1 MNYIKKVWFILSPS
15 YKKKSIFLFFLILT
29 STILEVMGIGLII
42 PAILFLLE
50 DDVLTKYPFLYGVVN
65 FFYDQPNKIQL
76 VQFSLFCLIGIYFIK
91 NAFLV
96 FFSYFESKFAW
107 GVKADISKK
116 LFERYINEELS
127 FYYKKNSAYLL
138 NNIVKE
144 TAVCFHTIMH
154 LIIFI
159 SEIFVFSGIALLLLY
174 YQPMGFVIVSAVSFL
189 VIGTYSLLTSKKL
202 VQLGK
207 KRQEQDGLMVQKI
220 QQGLAG
226 IREIKIYN
234 RESSFLNLFQ
244 KSNYELYNISWLN
257 QLIQKLP
264 RVFLEFATVLALV
277 IVVLTFL
284 NLNFTTNYIITILG
298 LFALAA
304 ARILPSLSRIY
315 KSAQTIKFGFPSI
328 ELLYNE
334 LSLVK
339 EERLTNKNN
348 NTIYTGKKLN
358 FSDSIKMQ
366 NVSFSYSG
374 NGTKIFDKINFA
386 ILKGKSIGIHGPSG
400 SGKSTLVD
408 IMLGLLKPDEGK
420 VLVDEVNIQENISGW
435 QKNISYVPQT
445 VFLTDD
451 KLKRNIAFGLD
462 DNDIDQK
469 RLQEAVFSSELD
481 EFVKSLPAGLETVI
495 GEKGSRLSGGQRQ
508 RIGLARALY
517 HKPEL
522 LVLDETTSSVETEVE
537 KKIMETISKIK
548 KNITVVIISH
558 DNNVLSNCDIIYS
571 IQNKKVLNKK

>member
-226 IREIKIYN
+226 I
-234 RESSFLNLFQ
+234 
-244 KSNYELYNISWLN
+244 
-257 QLIQKLP
+257 
-264 RVFLEFATVLALV
+264 
-277 IVVLTFL
+277 
-284 NLNFTTNYIITILG
+284 
-298 LFALAA
+298 
-304 ARILPSLSRIY
+304 
-315 KSAQTIKFGFPSI
+315 
-328 ELLYNE
+328 
-334 LSLVK
+334 
-339 EERLTNKNN
+339 
-348 NTIYTGKKLN
+348 
-358 FSDSIKMQ
+358 
-366 NVSFSYSG
+366 
-374 NGTKIFDKINFA
+374 
-386 ILKGKSIGIHGPSG
+386 
-400 SGKSTLVD
+400 
-408 IMLGLLKPDEGK
+408 
-420 VLVDEVNIQENISGW
+420 
-435 QKNISYVPQT
+435 
-445 VFLTDD
+445 
-451 KLKRNIAFGLD
+451 
-462 DNDIDQK
+462 
-469 RLQEAVFSSELD
+469 
-481 EFVKSLPAGLETVI
+481 
-495 GEKGSRLSGGQRQ
+495 
-508 RIGLARALY
+508 
-517 HKPEL
+517 
-522 LVLDETTSSVETEVE
+522 
-537 KKIMETISKIK
+537 
-548 KNITVVIISH
+548 
-558 DNNVLSNCDIIYS
+558 
-571 IQNKKVLNKK
+571 